1 MNRDRYLVKSAG
13 DNIEGTREGL
23 AKFLQLLGQHRE
35 GVIVVPH
42 MNQVKDTLLAHV
54 LNDVSPALADTLF
67 RKREHVFS
75 DGSRIQVCSQQTLK
89 NFRRSPLYLVLWGS
103 HYAIDDVEA
112 LDRWGAVVFVSWQS
126 IDYQAWL
133 QNHDNVSVI
142 YDDGKPDTH
151 I

>member
-23 AKFLQLLGQHRE
+23 AKFLQLLGQYRE
-35 GVIVVPH
+35 GVIVVPN
-42 MNQVKDTLLAHV
+42 MGQVKDTLLAHV
-54 LNDVSPALADTLF
+54 LDSVAPALADTLF
-67 RKREHVFS
+67 RKREYVFN
-75 DGSRIQVCSQQTLK
+75 DGSKIQVCSEQTLK

-103 HYAIDDVEA
+103 HYTIDDVEG

-126 IDYQAWL
+126 IDYQDWL
-133 QNHDNVSVI
+133 QRHDNVSVI
-142 YDDGKPDTH
+142 YDDGKPDFA